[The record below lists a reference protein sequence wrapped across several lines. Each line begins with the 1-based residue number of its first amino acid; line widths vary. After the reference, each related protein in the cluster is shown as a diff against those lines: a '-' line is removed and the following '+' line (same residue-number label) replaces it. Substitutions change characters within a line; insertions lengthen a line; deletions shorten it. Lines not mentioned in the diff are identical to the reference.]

1 MHRTIS
7 ITFVLAGLLV
17 GRAPAQGN
25 PRMTVTLTD
34 GATVDDLL
42 AQLGRNYPDLPGK
55 LETVIPMIDGRHASR
70 SQRLQSG
77 QEVALLL
84 PAAGG

>member
-1 MHRTIS
+1 MNVNVRLS
-7 ITFVLAGLLV
+7 AGL
-17 GRAPAQGN
+17 APARGN
-25 PRMTVTLTD
+25 PRLTINLTGD
-34 GATVDDLL
+34 ATVAALL
-42 AQLGRNYPDLPGK
+42 AELGRNYPELQGK

-70 SQRLQSG
+70 SQRLLPG